1 MAKKKVKKA
10 KKVRKSVAKRSTKAR
25 KPAKRTAKRAAKK
38 RAPARKA
45 APRRKKAAAKAPS
58 APAPKPASSGGFGF
72 PAPKPAA
79 PASSGMGMG
88 MSAPTTRFKA
98 DHTVVSGD
106 TLTLIALK
114 YYGPGAHDKWR
125 VIYDANKGVI
135 GDNPYLLKPGMVLR
149 IPEV

>member
-1 MAKKKVKKA
+1 M
-10 KKVRKSVAKRSTKAR
+10 
-25 KPAKRTAKRAAKK
+25 
-38 RAPARKA
+38 
-45 APRRKKAAAKAPS
+45 
-58 APAPKPASSGGFGF
+58 
-72 PAPKPAA
+72 
-79 PASSGMGMG
+79 GMGMG
-88 MSAPTTRFKA
+88 QAATRFKA

-125 VIYDANKGVI
+125 VIYDSNKGVI

>member
-1 MAKKKVKKA
+1 MMAKAKKRTAKKA
-10 KKVRKSVAKRSTKAR
+10 KKVRKSAAKRSTKAR
-25 KPAKRTAKRAAKK
+25 RPVKRTAKRAAAKK

-45 APRRKKAAAKAPS
+45 KPAARK
-58 APAPKPASSGGFGF
+58 APAPKPAAKPATGGMGM
-72 PAPKPAA
+72 PAPRPAPSA
-79 PASSGMGMG
+79 GMGMG
-88 MSAPTTRFKA
+88 GIGQPATRFKA

>member
-1 MAKKKVKKA
+1 
-10 KKVRKSVAKRSTKAR
+10 RK
-25 KPAKRTAKRAAKK
+25 
-38 RAPARKA
+38 
-45 APRRKKAAAKAPS
+45 
-58 APAPKPASSGGFGF
+58 APAPKPA
-72 PAPKPAA
+72 PKPAMGGMGMPA
-79 PASSGMGMG
+79 PRPAPSAGMGMG
-88 MSAPTTRFKA
+88 GGMGQPATRFKA

-114 YYGPGAHDKWR
+114 HYGPGAHDKWR

>member
-1 MAKKKVKKA
+1 MAKKRTARKA
-10 KKVRKSVAKRSTKAR
+10 KKVRKAAKRSTKAR
-25 KPAKRTAKRAAKK
+25 RPVKRTAKRAAKK

-45 APRRKKAAAKAPS
+45 AARKAPAAK
-58 APAPKPASSGGFGF
+58 PAPKPAMGGLGM
-72 PAPKPAA
+72 PAPRPAPSA
-79 PASSGMGMG
+79 GMGMG
-88 MSAPTTRFKA
+88 GGMGMGQPATRFKA

>member
-1 MAKKKVKKA
+1 MIMAKKKAKA
-10 KKVRKSVAKRSTKAR
+10 AKKAR
-25 KPAKRTAKRAAKK
+25 KTRARRPVKRAAK
-38 RAPARKA
+38 RVARKA
-45 APRRKKAAAKAPS
+45 APKRKAAARRRAAPKKAAAK
-58 APAPKPASSGGFGF
+58 PAMGMGMPA
-72 PAPKPAA
+72 ARPAA
-79 PASSGMGMG
+79 PAMGMG
-88 MSAPTTRFKA
+88 MAPATRFKA

-149 IPEV
+149 IPEI